1 MVLQL
6 CGAAWICERG
16 RSGKSQGAEE
26 TDLSV
31 IGSFVSRSQLVNV
44 RFLSRSL
51 AEGAPPAVGPLHVS
65 QNKKNNH
72 VRHVVLNCTHR

>member
-65 QNKKNNH
+65 QN
-72 VRHVVLNCTHR
+72 